1 MRLSFSLNICSAKPA
16 IEINKKGNSTATST
30 RYEFTQNL
38 YVLDN
43 MEGMPGTI
51 KNSEHKSLNYSMYKF
66 KL

>member
-43 MEGMPGTI
+43 I
-51 KNSEHKSLNYSMYKF
+51 WSVSERHDRYN
-66 KL
+66 